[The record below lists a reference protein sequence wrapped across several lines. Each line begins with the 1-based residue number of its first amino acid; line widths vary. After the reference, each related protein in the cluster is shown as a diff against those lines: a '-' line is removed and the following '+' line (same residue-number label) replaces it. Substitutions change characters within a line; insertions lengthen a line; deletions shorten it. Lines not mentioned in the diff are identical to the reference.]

1 MLYDF
6 SGYATKADL
15 LCSDGR
21 TICKGSFDHQDGAK
35 VPLVWHHLRDDIEN
49 VLGHAMLEKR
59 TDGMYAYCKFNDTP
73 KAQIAK
79 MAVEHG
85 DLTSLSIYANK
96 LKQKGKDVIHGM
108 IREVSLVMAGANP
121 GALIDNLAVEHADG
135 TESTVYD
142 EAVIY
147 NDDDTMIH
155 NEPIE
160 YDENQNGVEHVDKDH
175 DGKDMKAI
183 FDSMTEDQKDLMYAV
198 IAHITGEG
206 DDEDAEHSDDQDE
219 EDLEYTDDSDNEN
232 EGGTTIM
239 KKNVFE
245 DQDKNK
251 NDSLSHED
259 VANAIEDAKRS
270 GSLKHSFLEHSIEDI
285 EYLFPDP
292 KLVRNTP
299 DLIMRDQEWVSKVW
313 GGAHKS
319 PFSRIK
325 SMAANLTEAEARAKG
340 YIKGKQKV
348 EEQFGLLKR
357 TTTPQTIYKKQAL
370 DRDDIIDITD
380 FNVVAWLKQEM
391 RLMLNEELARAVLV
405 GDGRLASSNDKINP
419 LNIRPIYLDADL
431 YSIHYTVEIDEDG
444 DNTDKTNAI
453 IDGANYAR
461 IDYKGSGS
469 PTFFTTSRTLTTMLL
484 AKDKIGRRLYNSVSE
499 LASAL
504 RVKEIVEVPVM
515 ENMTRTD
522 DDGNKFSL
530 IGIIVNMN
538 DYTIGAD
545 KGGAISFFDD
555 FDIDFNKEKYLIE
568 TRCSGALTLPYSA
581 IVLEEDITPAPVT
594 PPSNP
599 PQEPPAVG

>member
-6 SGYATKADL
+6 SGYATKTDL

-21 TICKGSFDHQDGAK
+21 TICPGSFDHQDGAR

-49 VLGHAMLEKR
+49 VLGHADLEKR
-59 TDGMYAYCKFNDTP
+59 DDGIYAYCKFNDTP
-73 KAQIAK
+73 KGQIAK
-79 MAVEHG
+79 TAVEHG
-85 DLTSLSIYANK
+85 DLTNLSIYANK
-96 LKQKGKDVIHGM
+96 LKQKGNAVVHGM

-121 GALIDNLAVEHADG
+121 GAFIDNLAVEHSDG
-135 TESTVYD
+135 STQTLID
-142 EAVIY
+142 EGVIY

-160 YDENQNGVEHVDKDH
+160 HGENQNDVEHADTD
-175 DGKDMKAI
+175 DGGKDMKAI
-183 FDSMTEDQKDLMYAV
+183 FNSMTEDQKDLMYAV
-198 IAHITGEG
+198 IAHITGDDGEED
-206 DDEDAEHSDDQDE
+206 DDEDAEHSDS
-219 EDLEYTDDSDNEN
+219 SDNDN
-232 EGGTTIM
+232 EGGNNIM

-245 DQDKNK
+245 DQDNK

-259 VANAIEDAKRS
+259 VMIAVEDAKRN
-270 GSLKHSFLEHSIEDI
+270 GSMKHSFIEHGITDI
-285 EYLFPDP
+285 EFLFPDP

-299 DLIMRDQEWVSKVW
+299 DMIMRDQEWVAKVW

-340 YIKGKQKV
+340 YIKGKKKL

-357 TTTPQTIYKKQAL
+357 TTTPQTVYKKQAL

-405 GDGRLASSNDKINP
+405 GDGRPSSSDDKINP
-419 LNIRPIYLDADL
+419 LNIRPIYLDDDL
-431 YSIHYTVEIDEDG
+431 YSIHYEVEFATNA
-444 DNTDKTNAI
+444 DNTDKTNSI
-453 IDGANYAR
+453 IDAANYAR

-469 PTFFTTSRTLTTMLL
+469 PTLYTTSRTLTTMLL

-504 RVKEIVEVPVM
+504 RVRDIVEVPVM

-522 DDGNKFSL
+522 DDSNKFEL

-538 DYTIGAD
+538 DYTVGAD

-581 IVLEEDITPAPVT
+581 IVLESLVTTTPITPP
-594 PPSNP
+594 PPS
-599 PQEPPAVG
+599 EGGDDEGDAVG